1 MTIEEILAGESKN
14 VEFKENLP
22 EKSIK
27 YMKSVVAF
35 ANGAGGKIIFGV
47 ADKTRE
53 VIGFD
58 KEDVFKK
65 MDAIANAVSDSC
77 EPAIIP
83 DITLQTVDGK
93 TVIVVEVFEGRQRPY
108 YIKALGRDGGV
119 YVRVAGTTRLA
130 DEYMIKEL
138 LFEGSN
144 RYYDQALCTGLNIT
158 DEDIDTLC
166 KAMKEQAVKNAHNEE
181 QKASIKDVGR
191 QQLRS
196 WGILIERDGKDY
208 PSNAFAILTG
218 NGGLHVAT
226 QCGVFKGTT
235 KAIFVDRRE
244 YTGPLWE
251 QIDEAFQFV
260 LRNIHLGATIV
271 GIYRQ
276 DIYEIPP
283 DAIRELIIN
292 AMVHRSYLDHG
303 MIQVAVYDNR
313 LEITSPGKLP
323 MGQTL
328 ERMKEGY
335 SKIRNE
341 ALAHAFAYMNLIEHW
356 GSGIP
361 RIIDKVKAAGLREP
375 EFIGGEVDLRINI
388 YRGQVASNDFNSAQK
403 VPDTAREVP
412 DTTKKVPDTAKK
424 VPDTAKKVPDTT
436 NRVPDM
442 IEEISDNEQ
451 EQQVYK
457 HVLENGSITTTETM
471 KLLNV
476 KQRRAR
482 TILMN
487 MVDGGYLRKEGAARS
502 TIYVKNTEGR

>member
-1 MTIEEILAGESKN
+1 MQS
-14 VEFKENLP
+14 
-22 EKSIK
+22 SH
-27 YMKSVVAF
+27 
-35 ANGAGGKIIFGV
+35 
-47 ADKTRE
+47 
-53 VIGFD
+53 
-58 KEDVFKK
+58 
-65 MDAIANAVSDSC
+65 
-77 EPAIIP
+77 
-83 DITLQTVDGK
+83 LQTVDGK
-93 TVIVVEVFEGRQRPY
+93 TVIVVEVPEGRQRPY

-130 DEYMIKEL
+130 DEYMVKEL

-144 RYYDQALCTGLNIT
+144 RYYDQALCNGLNIT
-158 DEDIDTLC
+158 DEDIDALC

-196 WGILIERDGKDY
+196 WGVLIERDGKDY

-235 KAIFVDRRE
+235 KAVFVDRRE

-303 MIQVAVYDNR
+303 TIQVAVYDNR

-323 MGQTL
+323 MGQTM

-388 YRGQVASNDFNSAQK
+388 YRGQIDTNDANDAKNDANDAKNDVNNAGNGVNSNENGTNGSEALLNKEQKQLEKLLQIIEKKPSATQAYYAEEMGVSKRTVSRMFASLQK
-403 VPDTAREVP
+403 NGRLVQNG
-412 DTTKKVPDTAKK
+412 TTKKAKW
-424 VPDTAKKVPDTT
+424 
-436 NRVPDM
+436 
-442 IEEISDNEQ
+442 
-451 EQQVYK
+451 
-457 HVLENGSITTTETM
+457 
-471 KLLNV
+471 
-476 KQRRAR
+476 
-482 TILMN
+482 TII
-487 MVDGGYLRKEGAARS
+487 R
-502 TIYVKNTEGR
+502 

>member
-35 ANGAGGKIIFGV
+35 ANGTGGKIIFGI

-53 VIGFD
+53 VVGFD

-65 MDAIANAVSDSC
+65 MDAIANVVSDSC

-83 DITLQTVDGK
+83 NITLQTVDGK
-93 TVIVVEVFEGRQRPY
+93 TVIVEEVSE
-108 YIKALGRDGGV
+108 
-119 YVRVAGTTRLA
+119 
-130 DEYMIKEL
+130 
-138 LFEGSN
+138 
-144 RYYDQALCTGLNIT
+144 
-158 DEDIDTLC
+158 
-166 KAMKEQAVKNAHNEE
+166 
-181 QKASIKDVGR
+181 GR

-196 WGILIERDGKDY
+196 WGVLIEREGKDY

-218 NGGLHVAT
+218 NGGLHVTT

-244 YTGPLWE
+244 YTGPIWE

-303 MIQVAVYDNR
+303 TIQVAVYDNR

-323 MGQTL
+323 MGQTM
-328 ERMKEGY
+328 ERIKEGY

-361 RIIDKVKAAGLREP
+361 RIIDKVKAAGLRGP
-375 EFIGGEVDLRINI
+375 EFIGGKIDLRINI
-388 YRGQVASNDFNSAQK
+388 YRGQVDGTIVDLNDPNAAVK
-403 VPDTAREVP
+403 PPVNRRETADKMP
-412 DTTKKVPDTAKK
+412 A
-424 VPDTAKKVPDTT
+424 
-436 NRVPDM
+436 
-442 IEEISDNEQ
+442 NEQ
-451 EQQVYK
+451 EQQIYK
-457 HVLENGSITTTETM
+457 YVSENVGITTAQTM
-471 KLLNV
+471 KLLGI

-482 TILMN
+482 EILVK
-487 MVDGGYLRKEGAARS
+487 MVENGWLKKEGASRS

>member
-1 MTIEEILAGESKN
+1 MTIEEILAGESRN
-14 VEFKENLP
+14 VEFKETLP

-35 ANGAGGKIIFGV
+35 ANGTGGKVIFGI

-53 VIGFD
+53 VIGFC
-58 KEDVFKK
+58 KEDVFKT
-65 MDAIANAVSDSC
+65 MDAIANAISDSC

-83 DITLQTVDGK
+83 NIMLQTVDGK
-93 TVIVVEVFEGRQRPY
+93 TVIVVEISEGRQRPY
-108 YIKALGRDGGV
+108 YIKALGREGGV
-119 YVRVAGTTRLA
+119 YVRVAGTTRPA

-138 LFEGSN
+138 MFEGSN
-144 RYYDQALCTGLNIT
+144 RYFDQALCTGLHIT
-158 DEDIDTLC
+158 DEEVDALC
-166 KAMKEQAVKNAHNEE
+166 KAMKEQAIKNAHSEE

-196 WGILIERDGKDY
+196 WGILIERNGKDY
-208 PSNAFAILTG
+208 PSNAYAILTG
-218 NGGLHVAT
+218 CGGLHVTT

-235 KAIFVDRRE
+235 REIFVDRRE
-244 YTGPLWE
+244 YTGPIWE

-260 LRNIHLGATIV
+260 LRNIHLGATLV

-292 AMVHRSYLDHG
+292 AAVHRSYLDHG
-303 MIQVAVYDNR
+303 NIQVAVYDNR
-313 LEITSPGKLP
+313 LEVTSPGKLP

-335 SKIRNE
+335 SQIRNE
-341 ALAHAFAYMNLIEHW
+341 ALAYAFSYMNLIEHW

-361 RIIDKVKAAGLREP
+361 RIIGKVKEAGLREP

-388 YRGQVASNDFNSAQK
+388 YRGQVDGIEDFKNAGE
-403 VPDTAREVP
+403 PPE
-412 DTTKKVPDTAKK
+412 
-424 VPDTAKKVPDTT
+424 
-436 NRVPDM
+436 NRRKIVEKLPV
-442 IEEISDNEQ
+442 NEQ
-451 EQQVYK
+451 ERQIYK
-457 HVLENGSITTTETM
+457 YVLENTGITTAQAM
-471 KLLNV
+471 KLLGI

-482 TILMN
+482 EILSKMA
-487 MVDGGYLRKEGAARS
+487 DSGWLRKEGASRS
-502 TIYVKNTEGR
+502 TVYVNNTNGK